1 MPLEAA
7 GPRRAARRALGSRAL
22 PAPRSQRLGPA
33 GRKGARS
40 RIALGFF
47 FFFKT
52 VAAWDILEISSR
64 FLPGSQVKVVL
75 LLWVTASTVRTKTAV
90 FTQND

>member
-7 GPRRAARRALGSRAL
+7 GPRGVARRALGSRAL

-47 FFFKT
+47 FFFLNRCCLGYPRNKFPFF
-52 VAAWDILEISSR
+52 AG
-64 FLPGSQVKVVL
+64 FPSQGGFVIVGYSEHGEDENSCIY
-75 LLWVTASTVRTKTAV
+75 AE
-90 FTQND
+90 